1 MRYTLNVMTAPKARL
16 QAAALRLAADRVDR
30 GEPLARDLADAL
42 ARDVGSHPA
51 EMRELEALAAVEG
64 ARVPAWH
71 LDVLSERADETGG
84 DSWEVVEA
92 RILDALKRSA

>member
-1 MRYTLNVMTAPKARL
+1 VTAPRTRL

-30 GEPLARDLADAL
+30 GEPLAPELADAL
-42 ARDVGSHPA
+42 ARDVGSHPG
-51 EMRELEALAAVEG
+51 EMDELEALAVVEDN
-64 ARVPAWH
+64 RVPAWH

-92 RILDALKRSA
+92 RILETLKRSA

>member
-1 MRYTLNVMTAPKARL
+1 VTAPRARL

-30 GEPLARDLADAL
+30 GESLAPDLADAL

-51 EMRELEALAAVEG
+51 EMDELEALAAVEG
-64 ARVPAWH
+64 DRIPAWH
-71 LDVLSERADETGG
+71 LDVLAERAAETGG

-92 RILDALKRSA
+92 RILETLKRSA